1 MVNYPNGKKH
11 QSTDRVTNNKKSS
24 TIEYGKRGMSFE
36 EAIDKSNEFYLNHQM
51 AVIHK
56 KPTPVQIVK
65 VDYPK
70 RSKAVI
76 KEAYF
81 KTPSTTDYNG
91 IFNGKHIDFEAKETK
106 NKTSFPLN
114 NIHEHQVVHM
124 KKVTEQQGICFLL
137 IHFSHWDETYLLPF
151 QSLYGYWQRFIEGGR
166 KSITLSEIRKDG
178 ILIPYQFQ
186 PRLDYLKAIQNFESE
201 ELINGKQTKQKE
213 K

>member
-11 QSTDRVTNNKKSS
+11 QSKDGVTSKRKSS

-36 EAIDKSNEFYLNHQM
+36 EAIDKSNEYYLNHHI

-91 IFNGKHIDFEAKETK
+91 IYQGMHIDFEAKETK

-114 NIHEHQVVHM
+114 NIHPHQVEHM
-124 KKVTEQQGICFLL
+124 KNVSEQLGTCFLL
-137 IHFSHWDETYLLPF
+137 IHFSYWDETYVLPF
-151 QSLYGYWQRFIEGGR
+151 HSLYRYWQRYIDGGR

-178 ILIPYQFQ
+178 IFIPYQFQ
-186 PRLDYLKAIQNFESE
+186 PRLDYLKAIEIDESE
-201 ELINGKQTKQKE
+201 ELINGKLPKQKE